1 MKRANLEGASL
12 KNCKFEAS
20 SNINTTANL
29 EGILI
34 LIFVLTHFVSL
45 DSKLETS
52 GSQVFS
58 GGIERVRR
66 HEMG

>member
-45 DSKLETS
+45 DSFYIPE
-52 GSQVFS
+52 
-58 GGIERVRR
+58 IVRKPL
-66 HEMG
+66 GL

>member
-12 KNCKFEAS
+12 RSCKFEAS

-34 LIFVLTHFVSL
+34 LTILLTHFMPSENL
-45 DSKLETS
+45 W
-52 GSQVFS
+52 VFVVFR
-58 GGIERVRR
+58 G
-66 HEMG
+66 